1 MKKYIALLLAIFA
14 LNGCA
19 TANYQTLKLGS
30 VDRANKSMTVPGAGN
45 ALFEIKSALINDG
58 WKIKIGDASLQE
70 TGVNTSKI
78 ETRTKV
84 QYDTAYRMYMTSTLS
99 NNDRHGITIF
109 NISIVSN
116 RTDEE
121 ILNMVGNR
129 QDYVRYHPDDIAE
142 NLVRTLRELEK

>member
-1 MKKYIALLLAIFA
+1 MKKYIALLLFVLAISA
-14 LNGCA
+14 CA
-19 TANYQTLKLGS
+19 TANYQTLKLGN
-30 VDRANKSMTVPGAGN
+30 VDRENKSMTVPGAGN
-45 ALFEIKSALINDG
+45 ALFEIKSALIKDG

-99 NNDRHGITIF
+99 NNDNHGITIF

-129 QDYVRYHPDDIAE
+129 EDYVRYKPIDIAE
-142 NLVRTLRELEK
+142 KLVKTLRELEK

>member
-1 MKKYIALLLAIFA
+1 MKKYVALLLAVLA
-14 LNGCA
+14 LSGCV
-19 TANYQTLKLGS
+19 TANYQTLKLGN

-70 TGVNTSKI
+70 TGVNTSMI
-78 ETRTKV
+78 ETHTKV

-99 NNDRHGITIF
+99 NNENHGITIF

-116 RTDEE
+116 RTNEE

-129 QDYVRYHPDDIAE
+129 QDYVRYKPNDIAE
-142 NLVRTLRELEK
+142 NLVRTLKELEK

>member
-1 MKKYIALLLAIFA
+1 MKKYVTLLFAVLALS
-14 LNGCA
+14 GCA
-19 TANYQTLKLGS
+19 TANYQTLKLGN
-30 VDRANKSMTVPGAGN
+30 VDRATKSMTVPGAGN

-58 WKIKIGDASLQE
+58 WKIKIGDTSLQE

-99 NNDRHGITIF
+99 NNENHGITIF

-116 RTDEE
+116 RTNEE

-129 QDYVRYHPDDIAE
+129 QDYVRYNPNDIAE
-142 NLVRTLRELEK
+142 NLVRALRELEK